1 MEEQGT
7 VRKRSALAPVL
18 ACMAALLALTLGL
31 AGCSTETEP
40 QSVSDGVITVE
51 VPGSWTV
58 EDYEEASES
67 MEELGYSATT
77 GQMAY
82 PDDGYGLVFFYSVEE
97 VLDGSYTADA
107 WTYSIAYGFESS
119 DEGFTLDYDSLE
131 ETTTSDDAVIDTLE
145 FAYVDEDDAEWEGSF
160 EIVYSGDTLSVLV
173 CMCLT
178 DEAEEY
184 GEEVDDIL
192 DSLVVEDPSEP
203 LLLDEEA
210 LEEELA
216 EDLEEEVEEAEES
229 TGTETLTDGQVGD
242 GEYTI
247 TLAGD
252 WYVSET
258 VLDESSG
265 LVMEIGYS
273 SDFSKAVVFYPS
285 FPTTGA
291 GYSTMDE
298 YEASFIESFEVE
310 QSECTESTI
319 SDVVTVHRYDYAD
332 DDGAVGY
339 IQFTYSGDTCG
350 LVVVFGYDESDLS
363 DLQAIVDSMTVANPT
378 ASTFA

>member
-1 MEEQGT
+1 MEGQGT

-18 ACMAALLALTLGL
+18 VLMAALLALSFGL
-31 AGCSTETEP
+31 AGCSTEQEP
-40 QSVSDGVITVE
+40 QSVSDGVITIE

-77 GQMAY
+77 GQTAY
-82 PDDGYGLVFFYSVEE
+82 PDDGYGLVFFYSIEE
-97 VLDGSYTADA
+97 ILDDSLTADA

-119 DEGFTLDYDSLE
+119 DDYTVDYDSVE
-131 ETTTSDDAVIDTLE
+131 ETTTSDGVVIDTLE
-145 FAYVDEDDAEWEGSF
+145 FVYVDEDDAEWEGTL
-160 EIVYSGDTLSVLV
+160 ELVYSGDTLSVFV
-173 CMCLT
+173 CMCLA
-178 DEAEEY
+178 DETEEF

-216 EDLEEEVEEAEES
+216 EDLEEEIEETEES
-229 TGTETLTDGQVGD
+229 TDTETLTDGQVGD

-252 WYVSET
+252 WYVTET

-285 FPTTGA
+285 FPTSAA
-291 GYSTMDE
+291 GYSSMDE
-298 YEASFIESFEVE
+298 YEASLIESFEVE

-332 DDGAVGY
+332 DDGAIGY

-350 LVVVFGYDESDLS
+350 IVVVFGYDESDLS